1 MQNGGFMLYMLQIRF
16 CTGVMAVKLRKYG
29 LSQNS
34 PKDPK
39 FKIHQKSITTKSQH
53 HMQPTDSA
61 NGQGHQKQIDLFGSA
76 LNILSKLI
84 PQKQ

>member
-1 MQNGGFMLYMLQIRF
+1 
-16 CTGVMAVKLRKYG
+16 MAYLKMPQSPKI
-29 LSQNS
+29 QNS
-34 PKDPK
+34 S
-39 FKIHQKSITTKSQH
+39 KIDHNEISTS

-61 NGQGHQKQIDLFGSA
+61 SGQGHQKQIDLFGSA

>member
-1 MQNGGFMLYMLQIRF
+1 MVDLCYTCCKSGSVPCDGRKTAEIWPISKCPNG
-16 CTGVMAVKLRKYG
+16 
-29 LSQNS
+29 
-34 PKDPK
+34 PK